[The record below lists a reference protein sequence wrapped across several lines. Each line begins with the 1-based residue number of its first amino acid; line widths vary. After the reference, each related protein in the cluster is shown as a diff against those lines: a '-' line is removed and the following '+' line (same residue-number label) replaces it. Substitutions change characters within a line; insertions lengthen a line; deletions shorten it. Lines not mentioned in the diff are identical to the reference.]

1 MMVFPQDRAAR
12 RRDLLLLAGIAF
24 ALAFLLA
31 IWWDHLARIS
41 P

>member
-12 RRDLLLLAGIAF
+12 RRDQFLLAGI

-31 IWWDHLARIS
+31 V
-41 P
+41 

>member
-12 RRDLLLLAGIAF
+12 RRDQILLAGIVL

-31 IWWDHLARIS
+31 VWLDHVVRIS
-41 P
+41 S